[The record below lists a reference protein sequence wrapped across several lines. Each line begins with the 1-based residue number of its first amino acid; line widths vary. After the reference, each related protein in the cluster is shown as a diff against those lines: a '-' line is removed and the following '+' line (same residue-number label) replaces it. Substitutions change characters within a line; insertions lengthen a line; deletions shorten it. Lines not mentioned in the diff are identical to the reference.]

1 MALDTIIP
9 RNAPGIAGFAS
20 ESIGN
25 QDEWRFGDTPA
36 TTTTEKVGQN
46 SDIKFL
52 HVVALV
58 AGVLVPAQYGN
69 TTGVA
74 TGELTFSGVGTADD
88 QIVIGNKTYV
98 LKAAPTTGANE
109 VKIGATAAETAAN
122 LIAAINLAAGAGTA
136 YGSET
141 TKHTQV
147 SAAQGSTT
155 AKVLVTALAAGDE
168 GNAIAT
174 TESGTATS
182 WGAATLTL
190 GDDDASLRPYGIA
203 TAPVITG
210 AGQETTIDVYRT
222 GHWNM
227 DALVWHPSFDTD
239 EKKKRAFEGSLSPNN
254 FVSKKK
260 WGNDVFE
267 NTPG

>member
-1 MALDTIIP
+1 MALDNIIP
-9 RNAPGIAGFAS
+9 RIAPGIAGFAS

-25 QDEWRFGDTPA
+25 LDEWRFGDTPA
-36 TTTTEKVGQN
+36 TTTTERVGENTTIQ
-46 SDIKFL
+46 FL
-52 HVVALV
+52 HVLALV
-58 AGVLVPAQYGN
+58 GGLLVPAQYGSAS
-69 TTGVA
+69 GVA

-88 QIVIGNKTYV
+88 TITIGNKTYT

-122 LIAAINLAAGAGTA
+122 LIAAINAGTGAGTL
-136 YGSET
+136 YGSLT

-174 TESGTATS
+174 TESGTGTS
-182 WGAATLTL
+182 WGAATLTS
-190 GDDDASLRPYGIA
+190 GDDDVALRPYAIA
-203 TAPVITG
+203 TAPVVTG
-210 AGQETTIDVYRT
+210 AGQTTTIDVYRT

-239 EKKKRAFEGSLSPNN
+239 EKKKRAFEGSLSPGNL
-254 FVSKKK
+254 VSKKK
-260 WGNDVFE
+260 WNNDVFI
-267 NTPG
+267 NTRG